1 MSKGFVRRDS
11 KRYLKLGKRSKKKRV
26 WRKAKGRDNKIRL
39 NRFGYPKS
47 PAVGYKSPKGMAGK
61 IEGLTIIL
69 VHNVAELDKLTKSDA
84 AIIARVGAKK
94 KLDIIKKAEEMK
106 IKIIN
111 LNRSPR
117 TPVPV
122 GSKK

>member
-1 MSKGFVRRDS
+1 MSKDFVRQDS
-11 KRYLKLGKRSKKKRV
+11 NRYLKLGKKRKKQRV
-26 WRKAKGRDNKIRL
+26 WRKAKGRDSKIRL

-47 PAVGYKSPKGMAGK
+47 PTVGYKSPKSMAGK
-61 IEGLTIIL
+61 IEGLTPIL
-69 VHNVAELDKLTKSDA
+69 VHNVADLDKLTKSDA

-111 LNRSPR
+111 LNRGPR
-117 TPVPV
+117 TSVPV
-122 GSKK
+122 GGKK